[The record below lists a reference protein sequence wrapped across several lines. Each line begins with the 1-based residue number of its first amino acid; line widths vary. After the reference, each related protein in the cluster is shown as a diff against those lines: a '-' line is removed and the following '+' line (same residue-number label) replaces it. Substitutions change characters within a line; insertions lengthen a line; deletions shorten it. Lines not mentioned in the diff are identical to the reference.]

1 MGVMPP
7 AASLPPMPVIS
18 SGNISAPVL
27 HGFASSAN
35 GNVIFGHPT
44 DPSHGDDARHLVIC
58 NKWAISNAA
67 RRHVFGGWRH
77 ASATAT
83 AWSRRSWSSSSLKCS
98 SCNLKPGWW
107 SHWRRNARQSVARH
121 RQGVGEP
128 RWLTFLPGS
137 SAIYSALVGALST
150 HFPQKVPEFMAYQ
163 SIIVRSFREFDGDGW
178 YQYDRVFR
186 RQVVIT

>member
-1 MGVMPP
+1 MLQLQGRLADVSSLSPLLSLFSCVGSADSVASGVAMGVMPP

-98 SCNLKPGWW
+98 SCNLKPG
-107 SHWRRNARQSVARH
+107 
-121 RQGVGEP
+121 
-128 RWLTFLPGS
+128 
-137 SAIYSALVGALST
+137 
-150 HFPQKVPEFMAYQ
+150 
-163 SIIVRSFREFDGDGW
+163 
-178 YQYDRVFR
+178 
-186 RQVVIT
+186 